1 MIMYLKVSINYLSYI
16 NCKFVMRFSYHDN
29 LLRIRNSNKLIL
41 ELKNFSCRKKKL

>member
-16 NCKFVMRFSYHDN
+16 NCNFVMRFSYHDN